1 LTWGLNETDDWA
13 VGAISIRPS
22 VVQCGAGTLNAVGLR
37 ISDGSDSQIS
47 TTTEA
52 LAIHAAWLS
61 AGSPSVGPVGSTYN
75 VAASGLS
82 NVSRIDF
89 GGDTNAFAGTLPYP
103 GIGTVGDE
111 SFSDFLV
118 HSSGTLSLAA
128 GNYTIFVESDDGFSL
143 VMDTVFGGTVS
154 FNKFGGSAAGAS
166 NELRFEGATSNARTG
181 GSFTLTQDSVFDIT
195 AIFFERGGQD
205 YMEVSIANGLLISE
219 TPADYEILR
228 DGALSNAVKFG
239 ECLPPTP
246 ALEYRFDEPSWDGT
260 ANEVIDNS
268 GNNNNGTALGGITT
282 TTGKICLAA
291 DIPSNN
297 SASIFQ
303 AVDTGVDLDT
313 IIGSSGTISLW
324 YKSNTAW
331 NSGSDNRLFDATD
344 GDKYFVADISSDGRV
359 QFFFEDGSD
368 SDYQK
373 STVNAFTVGAGVW
386 KHLTFVWDIP
396 SNTAKIFVD
405 GVDQALSGNDGG
417 TTAFSGYQTLYFGD
431 NRSASYFTG
440 QSSADGLIDEALVF
454 DSVLTSAQIQTI
466 FTNQNA
472 GNNYDGSTRV
482 CPGPTIDYFTIDH
495 DNSGINCLAEPVSVT
510 ARNADAT
517 ITTGYTGT
525 ITLDTQPLS
534 TTGTW
539 ELVTGAGVFVDA
551 TANDGEATYTFDA
564 TDNGVAAF
572 TLYYPEGEAT
582 FDIDVFDGAIRDD
595 DSEND
600 ITFAANGFTITAS
613 ELTTLPPNDPILTQ
627 IAGTEFAVYIT
638 AFGELPNDGDCGI
651 IETYAGNKNLAL
663 STAYENP
670 NSGTVNILSSGLAA
684 VTLNFSS
691 GKANLPL
698 NIKYKDVGAV
708 QVGIIE
714 PTFTDISYSNTFVVK
729 PDRFQIAITG
739 VQTATVATDPNVFT
753 TAGSDFT
760 VTVTAL
766 DAEGS
771 VTESYGNETSPLE
784 ETISVTHS
792 LVAPSLGSVGVLNNV
807 NFENKGNGIFS
818 GDFNWSEVG
827 IIDLTAA
834 VGDGN
839 YLGAGNVVNT
849 FENLGRFTPAY
860 FEVLITNNGI
870 FENKC
875 LAGVGFTYIGENFSY
890 SVNPAFSVT
899 AKNAILPSA
908 TTTTTT
914 NYRGAF
920 AKLSLLPF
928 VASGASISVVLND
941 TSNVGT
947 EGSLLAVDFTAGI
960 VSVDEDPVNFGVV
973 NYRLGSDLYRY

>member
-1 LTWGLNETDDWA
+1 
-13 VGAISIRPS
+13 
-22 VVQCGAGTLNAVGLR
+22 
-37 ISDGSDSQIS
+37 
-47 TTTEA
+47 
-52 LAIHAAWLS
+52 
-61 AGSPSVGPVGSTYN
+61 
-75 VAASGLS
+75 
-82 NVSRIDF
+82 
-89 GGDTNAFAGTLPYP
+89 
-103 GIGTVGDE
+103 
-111 SFSDFLV
+111 
-118 HSSGTLSLAA
+118 
-128 GNYTIFVESDDGFSL
+128 
-143 VMDTVFGGTVS
+143 
-154 FNKFGGSAAGAS
+154 
-166 NELRFEGATSNARTG
+166 
-181 GSFTLTQDSVFDIT
+181 
-195 AIFFERGGQD
+195 
-205 YMEVSIANGLLISE
+205 
-219 TPADYEILR
+219 
-228 DGALSNAVKFG
+228 
-239 ECLPPTP
+239 
-246 ALEYRFDEPSWDGT
+246 
-260 ANEVIDNS
+260 
-268 GNNNNGTALGGITT
+268 
-282 TTGKICLAA
+282 
-291 DIPSNN
+291 
-297 SASIFQ
+297 
-303 AVDTGVDLDT
+303 
-313 IIGSSGTISLW
+313 
-324 YKSNTAW
+324 
-331 NSGSDNRLFDATD
+331 
-344 GDKYFVADISSDGRV
+344 
-359 QFFFEDGSD
+359 
-368 SDYQK
+368 
-373 STVNAFTVGAGVW
+373 VGAGVW

-651 IETYAGNKNLAL
+651 IETYAGNKNLTL